1 MIDLSIIIVSWNT
14 RDLLRDCLAS
24 VPAGCGALVTET
36 FVVDNASADGSP
48 DMVRET
54 FPDVHLVESGGNL
67 GFARGNNLALPRCR
81 GRHILLLNPD
91 TICEPESLARLGTFL
106 DATPDAGA
114 VGPVLIDATGTPTLS
129 WGTVPRLRYHLLSL
143 IDPGRRWLPA
153 GLRDTTTA
161 RLPVDASS
169 PYRVDYVVGA
179 CLMTTRAAL
188 DTVGPLDER
197 FFMYFEE
204 TDWCVRAAAAGYT
217 IYLEPGAR
225 VAHLEGRAAAR
236 AHDFTLAQ
244 FQKSYRLF
252 VAKHRGDH
260 WVPLFRAAQFLEY
273 GLKGG
278 LRRLAACLRPT
289 NRDHHQTLADNF
301 LRTAA
306 LQLHDEID
314 AIPPG

>member
-1 MIDLSIIIVSWNT
+1 MIDLSVIIVSWNT
-14 RDLLRDCLAS
+14 RELLRDCLAS
-24 VPAGCGALVTET
+24 LPTGCGALATEIL
-36 FVVDNASADGSP
+36 VVDNASADGSP

-54 FPDVHLVESGGNL
+54 FPDVRLIESGGNL

-91 TICEPESLARLGTFL
+91 TICEPESLARLSAFL
-106 DATPDAGA
+106 DATSDAGA
-114 VGPVLIDATGTPTLS
+114 VGPILTDATGTPTLS
-129 WGTVPRLRYHLLSL
+129 WGTTPRLRYHLLSL

-153 GLRDTTTA
+153 ILRDTTTA
-161 RLPVDASS
+161 RIPVDAAF

-188 DTVGPLDER
+188 DAVGPLDER

-204 TDWCVRAAAAGYT
+204 TDWCVRAAAAGYA
-217 IYLEPGAR
+217 IYLEPRAR
-225 VAHLEGRAAAR
+225 IAHLEGRAAAR
-236 AHDFTLAQ
+236 VHDFTLAQ

-260 WVPLFRAAQFLEY
+260 WVCLFRAAQFLEY

-278 LRRLAACLRPT
+278 LRRLAAFLQPA
-289 NRDHHQTLADNF
+289 NSDHHAALADNY

-306 LQLHDEID
+306 LQLHGEID
-314 AIPPG
+314 APPPG